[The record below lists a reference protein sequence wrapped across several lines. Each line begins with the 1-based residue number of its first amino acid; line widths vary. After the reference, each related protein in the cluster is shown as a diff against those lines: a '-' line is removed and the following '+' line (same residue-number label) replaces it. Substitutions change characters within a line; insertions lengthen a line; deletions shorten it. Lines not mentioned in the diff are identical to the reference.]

1 VFSAE
6 KKKVAFLKSRNCC
19 FTLVYNKYRNISYVV
34 IDYSILFQQVITINF
49 VIRNM
54 LYGLEIVIKLFLLI
68 VYVCYRDL
76 LNVTFTNIII
86 YSY

>member
-1 VFSAE
+1 M
-6 KKKVAFLKSRNCC
+6 L
-19 FTLVYNKYRNISYVV
+19 L
-34 IDYSILFQQVITINF
+34 QQIITINF

-68 VYVCYRDL
+68 VYVCYRNL
-76 LNVTFTNIII
+76 LIVTFTNIII